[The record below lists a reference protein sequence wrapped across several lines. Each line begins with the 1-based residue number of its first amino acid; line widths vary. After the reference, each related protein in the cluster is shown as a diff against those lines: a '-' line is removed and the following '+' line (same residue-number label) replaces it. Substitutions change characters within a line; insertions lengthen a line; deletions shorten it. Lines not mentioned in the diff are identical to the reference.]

1 VPVVCDVQDAGS
13 RAGRRR
19 HGPGRRRR
27 SLTSHHAEGRH
38 RFEVPPFGVCATI
51 SAMTEITDDFMREQ
65 MTRTREYSLVL
76 LKAGENHGQEGSRAI
91 IWEHGRRNFQLR
103 ADGLLSI
110 VCPVPD
116 DTDLCGVGIF
126 NASIDRTREIMQGDP
141 AVVAGVMTF
150 EVHPVRSFP
159 GDALPA

>member
-1 VPVVCDVQDAGS
+1 
-13 RAGRRR
+13 
-19 HGPGRRRR
+19 
-27 SLTSHHAEGRH
+27 
-38 RFEVPPFGVCATI
+38 
-51 SAMTEITDDFMREQ
+51 MTEISDDFMRAE
-65 MTRTREYSLVL
+65 MTKTREYSLVL
-76 LKAGENHGQEGSRAI
+76 LKAGARFAEEGSRAI
-91 IWEHGRRNFQLR
+91 IWEHGRRNFALR

-126 NASIDRTREIMQGDP
+126 STSLEETREIMEGDS

-159 GDALPA
+159 GDALPS